1 LLAIPD
7 EFLFCLSFGSC
18 FYLKAI
24 LPWVIQSTNHNVISM
39 DIKDQIKQLVDGMA
53 LATSAISREIA
64 GDKLATCNL
73 LLTFSW
79 NKTSLLHLIRVYK
92 R

>member
-1 LLAIPD
+1 
-7 EFLFCLSFGSC
+7 
-18 FYLKAI
+18 
-24 LPWVIQSTNHNVISM
+24 M

-73 LLTFSW
+73 LLI
-79 NKTSLLHLIRVYK
+79 LIGIKLRFYI
-92 R
+92 